1 MNDWAN
7 YIQEGRHYLMTAHNG
22 HKRNTVFNN
31 ELVGNLI
38 GLSLEK
44 LLVGLCLYHGFLPAD
59 HTLTGIVAEVH
70 RRCPLDPSLMDGIRA
85 LDRVQNLCALDVQAA
100 CAVGDRQ
107 IEALLTMNEHIAVF
121 VEKNI
126 GQAPADRAVAL

>member
-1 MNDWAN
+1 MNDYTK
-7 YIQEGRHYLMTAHNG
+7 YIQEGRHYWMTARNG
-22 HKRNTVFNN
+22 HKRNAVLNN

-44 LLVGLCLYHGFLPAD
+44 LLVGLCLHHGFLPAD

-70 RRCPLDPSLMDGIRA
+70 GRCPLDPSLMDAIRA
-85 LDRVQNLCALDVQAA
+85 LDRMQNLCALDVQAA
-100 CAVGDRQ
+100 CSVGDRQ
-107 IEALLTMNEHIAVF
+107 IEALLTMNERIAEF

-126 GQAPADRAVAL
+126 DQAPADRAVAL